1 MKNLII
7 NIFLIVVF
15 AFSLQNITIGKNLFL
30 PFGDDDIVSETNQ
43 YLKRV
48 NLDEGKVL
56 SKNDLNKFIQ
66 TAYKDN
72 WYNDIAF
79 WTSAQWGIKES
90 GGNVAKQY
98 ELNGKDLTTDGFD
111 KRPVKISEG
120 NIFGVKYNGKNN
132 YSDNSDVTV
141 QNPMSLLL
149 VFKANNAEDE
159 NALVSSKG
167 SSKLSAVIQKN
178 KDGVSELVIR
188 NAGEIYTKGLN
199 SGINIV
205 FIEFNIKNSRVFIN
219 GDLAYNG
226 VIGKSEFDGLMIGRA
241 PTKKGTAYF
250 DGVMY
255 ETGVIK
261 NLISDAAR
269 TNLTSILKQ
278 VYQIQ

>member
-30 PFGDDDIVSETNQ
+30 PFGDDDIVTETNQ

-261 NLISDAAR
+261 NLISDDAR

>member
-1 MKNLII
+1 MKSSIL

-15 AFSLQNITIGKNLFL
+15 ALSIQKITLGKELL
-30 PFGDDDIVSETNQ
+30 ISSGGDDILAETNQ
-43 YLKRV
+43 YVKRV

-56 SKNDLNKFIQ
+56 SKNDLNNFIQ
-66 TAYKDN
+66 IASKDN

-90 GGNVAKQY
+90 NGNVAMQY

-132 YSDNSDVTV
+132 YSDNANVTV
-141 QNPMSLLL
+141 QNPMGLLL
-149 VFKANNAEDE
+149 VFKANDTDDE

-167 SSKLSAVIQKN
+167 KNKLSVSIQKN
-178 KDGVSELVIR
+178 NDGISELVIR
-188 NAGEIYTKGLN
+188 NAGENYTKGIKP
-199 SGINIV
+199 GINIV
-205 FIEFNIKNSRVFIN
+205 FIEFNIKNSRIFIN
-219 GDLAYNG
+219 GDLAYSG
-226 VIGKSEFDGLMIGRA
+226 VIAKSELDGLEIGRA
-241 PTKKGTAYF
+241 PAKKGTAYF

-261 NLISDAAR
+261 NLISDDAR
-269 TNLTSILKQ
+269 TNLTSMLKQ
-278 VYQIQ
+278 VYQVQ

>member
-261 NLISDAAR
+261 NLISDDAR